1 MYKKGIISLV
11 AATTFLVSGCQ
22 SEEKADSKTVETE
35 KGSNQEAGNNTAVK
49 TTEDSGT
56 ATGSNTG
63 ETSNVEGS
71 AHASNVHKNSNQQ
84 NSGSSSTTSN
94 NVSVTKDTAALVM
107 ADYING
113 LTAAINTGDFSN
125 VAGTLKGSLYNDQQS
140 LVKNLYKKG
149 IKENW
154 VSYSVV
160 GFNKSGTSSDGPLY
174 KIQTVE
180 TVSVIQPDGS
190 QKTNKYN
197 WMYTAV
203 LINNQLYL
211 TDIAKNGPITTVSKT
226 RPTTSTPSSNS
237 SSTVSTPS
245 TSSTKANYLSILEQ
259 TRAHEEQPVNDQID
273 ADRRQASGDNYYMW
287 DKVLNDI
294 YGELKNQL
302 SASEMNDLKIKQRQW
317 IKDRDAAAEKD
328 LIEAGGGT
336 LAYAEKA
343 RILHEMTRE
352 RCYFLVN
359 NYMK

>member
-22 SEEKADSKTVETE
+22 SEEKADSKTVTTE
-35 KGSNQEAGNNTAVK
+35 AGSNQETTGNSAVK
-49 TTEDSGT
+49 TTQDSSK
-56 ATGSNTG
+56 ATDSNTG
-63 ETSNVEGS
+63 EASNVEGS
-71 AHASNVHKNSNQQ
+71 AHASDVHKNSNQQ

-113 LTAAINTGDFSN
+113 LTAAINTGDFSY

-140 LVKNLYKKG
+140 LVRNLYKKG

-160 GFNKSGTSSDGPLY
+160 GFNKAGTSSDGPLY

-190 QKTNKYN
+190 QKTKKYN

-203 LINNQLYL
+203 FINNQLYL

-226 RPTTSTPSSNS
+226 GPTTSTPSTNS
-237 SSTVSTPS
+237 SATTITNSK
-245 TSSTKANYLSILEQ
+245 KAYYLDLLEQ
-259 TRAHEEQPVNDQID
+259 TRANEVQPVNDQID
-273 ADRRQASGDNYYMW
+273 GDRRQASGENYQMW

-352 RCYFLVN
+352 RCYVLVN